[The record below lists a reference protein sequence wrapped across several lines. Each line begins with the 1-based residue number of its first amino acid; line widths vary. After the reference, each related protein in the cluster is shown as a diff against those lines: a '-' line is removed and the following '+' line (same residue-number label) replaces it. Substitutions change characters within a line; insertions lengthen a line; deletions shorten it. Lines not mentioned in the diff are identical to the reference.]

1 VPATGATALA
11 AASAAVSSSVAAL
24 NSSLTESLAAAT
36 TLGATIT
43 TQVNEFLTIGRY
55 SAAASL
61 LTTTLQQLRDSTAF
75 KSGDPTVIALVEQL
89 VALQQKAIS
98 GNPATTASAAA
109 ASAANSAA
117 HAGLRST
124 DSAVFSKAA
133 LTLGNDISGQISKI
147 NREIKNL
154 AVANATYITN
164 KAIGKDVT
172 GMPSAESIVTN
183 INTRIQT
190 ELKEIMEKASKAIM
204 GKLAIPAPVSGP
216 NYVGGFKTG
225 KTGKTLKKVSVLH
238 RTKTHRRSAVVSKV

>member
-1 VPATGATALA
+1 MNPTQFVNLMGNLKNGGVP
-11 AASAAVSSSVAAL
+11 SMDK
-24 NSSLTESLAAAT
+24 
-36 TLGATIT
+36 
-43 TQVNEFLTIGRY
+43 F
-55 SAAASL
+55 
-61 LTTTLQQLRDSTAF
+61 
-75 KSGDPTVIALVEQL
+75 
-89 VALQQKAIS
+89 
-98 GNPATTASAAA
+98 
-109 ASAANSAA
+109 AN
-117 HAGLRST
+117 
-124 DSAVFSKAA
+124 VFSNIGGGVDGLATMITNA
-133 LTLGNDISGQISKI
+133 QNSIQNDISGQISKI

-204 GKLAIPAPVSGP
+204 GKLAVPAPVSGP